1 MPYYYK
7 LFVNLISKK
16 NIFIRILKNIKRN
29 ISININELKLNKP
42 EEKDDEYKY
51 IINPSFNIFNKKE
64 LFSLAIKIIYEIY
77 SSTKINSNF
86 SLQKYLEIYDN
97 YNEANF
103 PPFSLFEIK
112 DYEYFY
118 EQKNKDYIHSN
129 LNEEKNNREILIDII
144 NEKYLEQFK
153 SVSMT

>member
-29 ISININELKLNKP
+29 ISININKLKLNKP

-51 IINPSFNIFNKKE
+51 IINPSFIIFNKKE

-103 PPFSLFEIK
+103 PPFSLFEI
-112 DYEYFY
+112 D
-118 EQKNKDYIHSN
+118 QKLLK
-129 LNEEKNNREILIDII
+129 
-144 NEKYLEQFK
+144 
-153 SVSMT
+153 